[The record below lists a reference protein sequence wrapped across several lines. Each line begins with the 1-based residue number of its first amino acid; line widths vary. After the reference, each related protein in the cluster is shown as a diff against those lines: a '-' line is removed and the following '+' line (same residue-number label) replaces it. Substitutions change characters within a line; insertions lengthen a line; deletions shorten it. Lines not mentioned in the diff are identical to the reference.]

1 MPKLTGWRRIA
12 SAIWRAPADPQI
24 YGALEIDATKLVA
37 AIDTLRA
44 AGHHVTPTHF
54 VGKALAHALVEVPDL
69 NGQIFGGRIVPRP
82 TVDIFFIT
90 AVKGGEDLSGVKV
103 IDTPSRSVIE
113 VAAELG
119 TRSSA
124 LRRGEDREFSLTKRT
139 MDALPHPLLRLA
151 VRAAAAITHRGHD
164 LGALA
169 LHAHPFGSAM
179 VTSIGM
185 FGVPHGYAPLA
196 WLYGVPVIV
205 LVGELA
211 ERPVVVDHRVVV
223 RPILPITA
231 TLDHRYVDGWHVS
244 RAMKAFRSYLEDPA
258 AFEPALAQAA
268 VSPLRAS
275 ST

>member
-1 MPKLTGWRRIA
+1 MAKLTGWRRIA
-12 SAIWRAPADPQI
+12 SAIWRAPSDPQI
-24 YGALEIDATKLVA
+24 YGALEIDATRLLA
-37 AIDTLRA
+37 AIAALRA

-103 IDTPSRSVIE
+103 VDTPSRSVSE
-113 VAAELG
+113 VADELA
-119 TRSSA
+119 TRSAA
-124 LRRGEDREFSLTKRT
+124 LRTGEDREFSLTKRT
-139 MDALPHPLLRLA
+139 MDALPYPLLRVA
-151 VRAAAAITHRGHD
+151 VRAAAAFTHRGHD

-196 WLYGVPVIV
+196 WMYGVPVIV

-211 ERPVVVDHRVVV
+211 ERPVVVDHRVVA
-223 RPILPITA
+223 RPTLPVTA

-244 RAMKAFRSYLEDPA
+244 RAMKTFRSYLEDPF
-258 AFEPALAQAA
+258 AFEPTIPQ
-268 VSPLRAS
+268 SP
-275 ST
+275 